1 MSSGGEAAM
10 LRMTWRNLVH
20 EKIRLA
26 IAVGGV
32 ALALILMLSLDA
44 IVAGIEDRIA
54 AYIEQSGA
62 DVFVSQAGVRNLH
75 MATSSIPSSVLPA
88 VQAVPGVASATPILY
103 RTDYLLINHNRYA
116 VYVIGL
122 PPDAHAGGPRRI
134 TSGQA
139 FPGNGDIIIDRVTA
153 RKAGAKLGDPLIAFG
168 REFTITGLTDGTAST
183 LNSVAFI
190 TLHDFALARGD
201 GKSLSFV
208 LATTTP
214 GASPDT
220 VATRIEQVVPGITA
234 LSRTTFAA
242 QERKVVS
249 DMATDVLTIMN
260 AVGFLIGLAVV
271 AVTIYIA
278 TFTRRAEYGV
288 LKAVGAG
295 NGYLY
300 RSVLIQALAYVLI
313 AFVVALAG
321 TALLTV
327 VVPRIVES
335 VAPVLHARALLNV
348 GIVALVIAGLASVLP
363 IAQLSRLDPAM
374 VFRGGGTK

>member
-1 MSSGGEAAM
+1 M
-10 LRMTWRNLVH
+10 LKMTWRNLVH
-20 EKIRLA
+20 EKVRLA

-88 VQAVPGVASATPILY
+88 VQAVPGVATATPILY

-139 FPGNGDIIIDRVTA
+139 FPSDGEIIIDRVTA
-153 RKAGAKLGDPLIAFG
+153 KKAGAKLGDPLTAFG
-168 REFTITGLTDGTAST
+168 KLFTITGLTDGTAST

-190 TLHDFALARGD
+190 TLHDFAQARGD
-201 GKSLSFV
+201 GRSLSFV
-208 LATTTP
+208 LATT
-214 GASPDT
+214 ASGDTPDT
-220 VATRIEQVVPGITA
+220 VAQRIEQAVPGVTA
-234 LSRTTFAA
+234 LSRTAFAG

-249 DMATDVLTIMN
+249 DMSTDVLTIMN

-300 RSVLIQALAYVLI
+300 RSVLMQALAYVLI

-321 TALLTV
+321 TAVLTV
-327 VVPRIVES
+327 VVPRVVES
-335 VAPVLHARALLNV
+335 VAPVLHARALINV